1 MKEMI
6 AMQESVSKK
15 SSKILVI
22 ATNACAYPGA
32 DYAGQTHA
40 EYATNTYIIR
50 VPAPVVFPEDFY
62 LRCFRKGIDG
72 IIIMTCG
79 HECPY
84 EGAYDR
90 FSKRIEKVRTLMKD
104 SGIDPK
110 RLKMCAVCTVCAR
123 AFLKEVREMNTL
135 LKEIKEASTVS

>member
-1 MKEMI
+1 MKDKTI
-6 AMQESVSKK
+6 KDHP
-15 SSKILVI
+15 KILII

-84 EGAYDR
+84 EGAYER
-90 FSKRIEKVRTLMKD
+90 FIKRLDKVHADMKKVGIE
-104 SGIDPK
+104 SK

-123 AFLKEVREMNTL
+123 SFLKEVNNMNET
-135 LKEIKEASTVS
+135 LKELRVMIPSP

>member
-1 MKEMI
+1 MRKNEN
-6 AMQESVSKK
+6 KDYP
-15 SSKILVI
+15 KILII

-32 DYAGQTHA
+32 DYAGQIHA

-72 IIIMTCG
+72 IILMTCG

-84 EGAYDR
+84 EGAYER
-90 FSKRIEKVRTLMKD
+90 FIKRLEKVHAHMKEV
-104 SGIDPK
+104 GIEPK

-123 AFLKEVREMNTL
+123 SFLKEVNNMNETLREMG
-135 LKEIKEASTVS
+135 AVMPSP

>member
-1 MKEMI
+1 MEKMAI
-6 AMQESVSKK
+6 KDHP
-15 SSKILVI
+15 KILII

-50 VPAPVVFPEDFY
+50 VPSPVVFPEDFY

-84 EGAYDR
+84 EGAYER
-90 FSKRIEKVRTLMKD
+90 FAKRIDNVHVLMKKVGIESKRL
-104 SGIDPK
+104 
-110 RLKMCAVCTVCAR
+110 RLCAVCTVCAR
-123 AFLKEVREMNTL
+123 SFLKEVNNMNDTL
-135 LKEIKEASTVS
+135 EEIGAVMSSP

>member
-1 MKEMI
+1 
-6 AMQESVSKK
+6 MQSNSTKTHP
-15 SSKILVI
+15 KILVI

-32 DYAGQTHA
+32 DYAGQTHT

-50 VPAPVVFPEDFY
+50 IPAPVAFPDDFY

-84 EGAYDR
+84 EGAYER
-90 FSKRIEKVRTLMKD
+90 FSQRIEKVRGRMKD
-104 SGIDPK
+104 DGIDPN

-123 AFLKEVREMNTL
+123 SFLKEVNNMNQL
-135 LKEIKEASTVS
+135 LKKADTNSNES

>member
-1 MKEMI
+1 MKEDI
-6 AMQESVSKK
+6 IKK
-15 SSKILVI
+15 YPKILII

-32 DYAGQTHA
+32 DYAGQIHA

-84 EGAYDR
+84 EGAYER
-90 FSKRIEKVRTLMKD
+90 FTKRIEQVHTRMKEV
-104 SGIDPK
+104 GIK
-110 RLKMCAVCTVCAR
+110 ANRLKICAVCTVCAR
-123 AFLKEVREMNTL
+123 SFLKEINDMNEL
-135 LKEIKEASTVS
+135 LRNHETS

>member
-1 MKEMI
+1 MKTNERRE
-6 AMQESVSKK
+6 QP
-15 SSKILVI
+15 KILII

-50 VPAPVVFPEDFY
+50 TPAPVVLPEYFY

-72 IIIMTCG
+72 IIVMSCG

-84 EGAYDR
+84 EGAFER
-90 FSKRIEKVRTLMKD
+90 FSKRIEKVHAFMKEA
-104 SGIDPK
+104 GIEPV
-110 RLKMCAVCTVCAR
+110 RLKLCAICTVCAR
-123 AFLKEVREMNTL
+123 SFLKEVNDMNKTL
-135 LKEIKEASTVS
+135 SSIGTVITSS

>member
-1 MKEMI
+1 MPENNKKE
-6 AMQESVSKK
+6 QP
-15 SSKILVI
+15 KILII

-72 IIIMTCG
+72 IIVMTCG
-79 HECPY
+79 QECPY
-84 EGAYDR
+84 EGAYER
-90 FSKRIEKVRTLMKD
+90 FANRIEKVHARMKQV
-104 SGIDPK
+104 GIEPK
-110 RLKMCAVCTVCAR
+110 RLRMCAVCTVCAR
-123 AFLKEVREMNTL
+123 SFLKEVNEMNTTL
-135 LKEIKEASTVS
+135 QEVGTVEHIS

>member
-1 MKEMI
+1 MRENEIKE
-6 AMQESVSKK
+6 KP
-15 SSKILVI
+15 KILII

-84 EGAYDR
+84 EGAYER
-90 FSKRIEKVRTLMKD
+90 FTKRIEKVHALMKKV
-104 SGIDPK
+104 GIESK
-110 RLKMCAVCTVCAR
+110 RLRLCAVCTVCAR
-123 AFLKEVREMNTL
+123 SFLKEINEMNETL
-135 LKEIKEASTVS
+135 REI

>member
-1 MKEMI
+1 MKEKT
-6 AMQESVSKK
+6 AEYHP
-15 SSKILVI
+15 KILI
-22 ATNACAYPGA
+22 LATNACAYPGA

-62 LRCFRKGIDG
+62 LRCFKKGIDG

-84 EGAYDR
+84 EGAYDCFTER
-90 FSKRIEKVRTLMKD
+90 LEKVQARMKKD
-104 SGIDPK
+104 GIEQN
-110 RLKMCAVCTVCAR
+110 RLRMCAVCTVCAR
-123 AFLKEVREMNTL
+123 SFLKEVNSMNDV
-135 LKEIKEASTVS
+135 LKEIGPVNHSA

>member
-1 MKEMI
+1 MSENEKKE
-6 AMQESVSKK
+6 QP
-15 SSKILVI
+15 KILII

-84 EGAYDR
+84 EGAFDR
-90 FSKRIEKVRTLMKD
+90 FTKRIEKVHELMKEV
-104 SGIDPK
+104 GIESK
-110 RLKMCAVCTVCAR
+110 RLRLCAVCTVCAR
-123 AFLKEVREMNTL
+123 SFLKEINDMNRTL
-135 LKEIKEASTVS
+135 SELGIGIE

>member
-1 MKEMI
+1 MRENEIKE
-6 AMQESVSKK
+6 KP
-15 SSKILVI
+15 KILII

-40 EYATNTYIIR
+40 EYTTNTYIIR

-84 EGAYDR
+84 EGAYER
-90 FSKRIEKVRTLMKD
+90 FTKRIEKVHALMKEV
-104 SGIDPK
+104 GIESK
-110 RLKMCAVCTVCAR
+110 RLRLCAVCTVCAR
-123 AFLKEVREMNTL
+123 SFLKEINEMNETL
-135 LKEIKEASTVS
+135 REI

>member
-1 MKEMI
+1 MRENEIKE
-6 AMQESVSKK
+6 KP
-15 SSKILVI
+15 KILII

-84 EGAYDR
+84 EGAYER
-90 FSKRIEKVRTLMKD
+90 FTKRIEKVHALMKEV
-104 SGIDPK
+104 GIESK
-110 RLKMCAVCTVCAR
+110 RLRLCAVCTVCAR
-123 AFLKEVREMNTL
+123 SFLKEINEMNETL
-135 LKEIKEASTVS
+135 REI

>member
-1 MKEMI
+1 MKEI
-6 AMQESVSKK
+6 NKK
-15 SSKILVI
+15 VQPKILII

-84 EGAYDR
+84 EGAFDR
-90 FSKRIEKVRTLMKD
+90 FTKRIEKVHGLMKEV
-104 SGIDPK
+104 GIESK
-110 RLKMCAVCTVCAR
+110 RLRLCAVCTVCAR
-123 AFLKEVREMNTL
+123 SF
-135 LKEIKEASTVS
+135 LKEIKEMNENLREIGTVRSAS

>member
-1 MKEMI
+1 MKEKAI
-6 AMQESVSKK
+6 KDHR
-15 SSKILVI
+15 KILII

-32 DYAGQTHA
+32 DYAGQTHT

-62 LRCFRKGIDG
+62 LRCFRKGIEG

-84 EGAYDR
+84 EGAYER
-90 FSKRIEKVRTLMKD
+90 FTKRIDKVHTLMKEV
-104 SGIDPK
+104 GIEPK
-110 RLKMCAVCTVCAR
+110 RLKLCAVCTVCAR
-123 AFLKEVREMNTL
+123 SFLKEINNMN
-135 LKEIKEASTVS
+135 EILSE

>member
-1 MKEMI
+1 MKDKAI
-6 AMQESVSKK
+6 KNHP
-15 SSKILVI
+15 KILII

-84 EGAYDR
+84 EGAYER
-90 FSKRIEKVRTLMKD
+90 FTKRIEKVHVLMKEV
-104 SGIDPK
+104 GIEPR
-110 RLKMCAVCTVCAR
+110 RLKICAVCTVCAR
-123 AFLKEVREMNTL
+123 SFLKEINNMN
-135 LKEIKEASTVS
+135 EILSEGGPVIPSP

>member
-1 MKEMI
+1 MKENNI
-6 AMQESVSKK
+6 NKH
-15 SSKILVI
+15 SKILII

-50 VPAPVVFPEDFY
+50 VPAPVIFPEDFY

-84 EGAYDR
+84 EGAYER
-90 FSKRIEKVRTLMKD
+90 FAKRIDNVHVLMKKVGIESKRL
-104 SGIDPK
+104 
-110 RLKMCAVCTVCAR
+110 RLCAVCTVCAR
-123 AFLKEVREMNTL
+123 SFLKEVNEMNDTL
-135 LKEIKEASTVS
+135 SEIGSVIPQT

>member
-1 MKEMI
+1 MKTNERRE
-6 AMQESVSKK
+6 QP
-15 SSKILVI
+15 KILII

-50 VPAPVVFPEDFY
+50 TPAPVVLPEYFY

-72 IIIMTCG
+72 IIVMSCG

-84 EGAYDR
+84 EGAFER
-90 FSKRIEKVRTLMKD
+90 FSKRIEKVHALMKEA
-104 SGIDPK
+104 GIEPV
-110 RLKMCAVCTVCAR
+110 RLKLCAICTVCAR
-123 AFLKEVREMNTL
+123 SFLKEVNDMNKTL
-135 LKEIKEASTVS
+135 SEIGTVITSS

>member
-1 MKEMI
+1 MEKMET
-6 AMQESVSKK
+6 KDHP
-15 SSKILVI
+15 KILII

-50 VPAPVVFPEDFY
+50 VPAPVIFPEEFY
-62 LRCFRKGIDG
+62 MRCFRKGIDG

-84 EGAYDR
+84 EGAFER
-90 FSKRIEKVRTLMKD
+90 FTKRIDKVHSLMKEV
-104 SGIDPK
+104 GIELK
-110 RLKMCAVCTVCAR
+110 RLKMCAVCTVCAQS
-123 AFLKEVREMNTL
+123 FLKEINNMNEILREMGA
-135 LKEIKEASTVS
+135 IVPSV